1 MRRPITKE
9 GIKSLYRSDTW
20 GQRSKRPIKRISC
33 PHQSLN
39 FTLTHFKITNS
50 HSKMILE
57 GIHSQ
62 LSHSTRHYYI
72 LINLRRSNNVS
83 ACKHHRRYRV
93 IQRRVYL
100 YTVVNIREYNSN
112 VCSFLENPLSLL
124 LQLPRKGTRAPPWL
138 PQRNPSTRKWTIVNG
153 SCPRLSHTPELRVA
167 WFWVLNHRERLVP
180 FSCRDLQVVAKVSFH
195 VFFFGYLVL
204 KK

>member
-83 ACKHHRRYRV
+83 ACKNVVERLRWQFCNFLFCTTMFHC
-93 IQRRVYL
+93 
-100 YTVVNIREYNSN
+100 YTVLVNWARGIFANM
-112 VCSFLENPLSLL
+112 
-124 LQLPRKGTRAPPWL
+124 
-138 PQRNPSTRKWTIVNG
+138 
-153 SCPRLSHTPELRVA
+153 
-167 WFWVLNHRERLVP
+167 NH
-180 FSCRDLQVVAKVSFH
+180 SSKTM
-195 VFFFGYLVL
+195 YM
-204 KK
+204 